1 MGPILAVVAAVIA
14 IPLVL
19 LVGYKCFREYDV
31 ASAIMLNIYVL
42 RFLSIRGWIRWLS
55 EDSGETDVEW
65 GDIGR
70 VVIFWAVT
78 AAAVG
83 VCIGVA
89 QIP

>member
-1 MGPILAVVAAVIA
+1 MGPILAIGAAVIA
-14 IPLVL
+14 VPVVL
-19 LVGYKCFREYDV
+19 FVGYKCFREYDV

-42 RFLSIRGWIRWLS
+42 RFVSIRGWIRWLS

-70 VVIFWAVT
+70 VVLFWTVMAV
-78 AAAVG
+78 AIG
-83 VCIGVA
+83 GCIALA

>member
-1 MGPILAVVAAVIA
+1 MGPILAIVAVAIAV
-14 IPLVL
+14 PLVL
-19 LVGYKCFREYDV
+19 FVGYKCFHEYDV
-31 ASAIMLNIYVL
+31 GSAIMLNIYVM
-42 RFLSIRGWIRWLS
+42 RFLSFRGWIRWFM
-55 EDSGETDVEW
+55 EDSGETDLEW

-70 VVIFWAVT
+70 VVVFWAVT

>member
-1 MGPILAVVAAVIA
+1 MGPILAIGAAVIA
-14 IPLVL
+14 VPLVL
-19 LVGYKCFREYDV
+19 FVGYKCFHEYDV

-42 RFLSIRGWIRWLS
+42 RFVSLRGWIRWLS

-70 VVIFWAVT
+70 VVLFWTVT
-78 AAAVG
+78 AVAIGA
-83 VCIGVA
+83 CIGLA